1 MSLRDYLDSFHSA
14 VSKIE
19 DFGFSESIDIKMVIR
34 PSKQAVCKA
43 RIVLVDGSV
52 LQIREYID
60 AKYKREYIDAKYK
73 TEKVNYAYHYQDK
86 DGKLIFRYDNAQHRP
101 ALEFIDHKH
110 VSDDTITEFVEP
122 DLADV
127 IDEVISYL

>member
-60 AKYKREYIDAKYK
+60 AKYK

-110 VSDDTITEFVEP
+110 VSDDTITECVEP

>member
-60 AKYKREYIDAKYK
+60 VKYK

-110 VSDDTITEFVEP
+110 VSDDTITECVEP
-122 DLADV
+122 DLANV